1 MSEHFVVTGGSR
13 GIGAAIVR
21 AAARAGHEVSFT
33 YHRDTNAATGL
44 VTECGPRV
52 QAIQSDVA
60 DTDAAGAVLDTVTR
74 TRGEVTV
81 LVNNAGITGPLGDF
95 LSVSQTTVRE
105 VFDVN
110 VFGLWAMTAAVVRYW
125 RAHSLPGVVVNLSSI
140 AATTGAPGE
149 YVGYAASKAAVEAIT
164 RGLGREL
171 APDIRVVGIAPG
183 TTDTDIHAAAGDPD
197 RAQRVVERIPLG
209 RIATADEIAAAVLFA
224 AGENASYL
232 TATTIT
238 VAGGL

>member
-1 MSEHFVVTGGSR
+1 MSGHFLITGGSR

-33 YHRDTNAATGL
+33 YHRDTDAATRL
-44 VTECGPRV
+44 VAECGPRV
-52 QAIQSDVA
+52 DALQADVA
-60 DTDAAGAVLDTVTR
+60 DTSAAETVVDTVAR
-74 TRGEVTV
+74 NGGEVTV

-95 LSVSQTTVRE
+95 LSISEAKVRE
-105 VFDVN
+105 VLDVN

-125 RAHSLPGVVVNLSSI
+125 RAHSLPGVVINLSSI

-164 RGLGREL
+164 RGVGREL

-183 TTDTDIHAAAGDPD
+183 TTDTDIHTAAGDPG
-197 RAQRVVERIPLG
+197 RPRRVVERIPLG

-224 AGENASYL
+224 AGEDASYL

>member
-1 MSEHFVVTGGSR
+1 MSGHFLVTGGSR

-21 AAARAGHEVSFT
+21 AASRAGHEVSFT
-33 YHRDTNAATGL
+33 YRRDADAATRL

-52 QAIQSDVA
+52 HAIEADVSDTTMAGTVV
-60 DTDAAGAVLDTVTR
+60 DTAARSG
-74 TRGEVTV
+74 GEVTV

-95 LSVSQTTVRE
+95 LTVTEPQLRE

-110 VFGLWAMTAAVVRYW
+110 VFGLWSMTAAAVRYW
-125 RAHSLPGVVVNLSSI
+125 HQHALQGVVINIGSI

-149 YVGYAASKAAVEAIT
+149 YVGYAASKAAVDAIT

-183 TTDTDIHAAAGDPD
+183 TTDTEIHAAAGDPG
-197 RAQRVVERIPLG
+197 RPRRVADRIPL
-209 RIATADEIAAAVLFA
+209 RRVAAVEEIAAAVMFA

-232 TATTIT
+232 TATTIN